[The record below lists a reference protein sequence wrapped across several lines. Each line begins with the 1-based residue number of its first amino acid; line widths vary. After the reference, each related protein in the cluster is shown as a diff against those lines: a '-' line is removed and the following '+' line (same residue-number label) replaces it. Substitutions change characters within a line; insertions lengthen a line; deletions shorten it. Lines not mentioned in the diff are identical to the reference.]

1 MFAYLE
7 GPIAMKLPDAIVLD
21 VGGVGY
27 LVSAAPGM
35 MDRFRKVGERQRIHT
50 HLSVREDAVT
60 LYGFPT
66 REELALFEMLITVS
80 GVGPKVASTIVAD
93 VTPSQF
99 ALAVVTDD
107 TTGLTRVKGVGKK
120 GAQRIILE
128 LKDKVGREFQTEPLA
143 AAAATGA
150 VGVSVRSDAVS
161 ALMVLG
167 YPAAQAAR
175 IVDQVYADGAGL
187 EETIKAA
194 LTQLLR

>member
-7 GPIAMKLPDAIVLD
+7 GVIAIKLTDAVILD

-27 LVSAAPGM
+27 HISASPGM
-35 MDRFRKVGERQRIHT
+35 MDRFFKTGERQRIHT
-50 HLSVREDAVT
+50 HLSVREDAFT
-60 LYGFPT
+60 LYGFPS

-93 VTPSQF
+93 ITPGQF

-107 TTGLTRVKGVGKK
+107 AAALTKVKGVGKK

-128 LKDKVGREFQTEPLA
+128 LKDKVGREYQADPLKATA
-143 AAAATGA
+143 APYNAGD
-150 VGVSVRSDAVS
+150 GVRSDAVS

-167 YPAAQAAR
+167 YPASQAAR
-175 IVDQVYADGAGL
+175 AIDLVYVEGSGL
-187 EETIKAA
+187 EETIKSA